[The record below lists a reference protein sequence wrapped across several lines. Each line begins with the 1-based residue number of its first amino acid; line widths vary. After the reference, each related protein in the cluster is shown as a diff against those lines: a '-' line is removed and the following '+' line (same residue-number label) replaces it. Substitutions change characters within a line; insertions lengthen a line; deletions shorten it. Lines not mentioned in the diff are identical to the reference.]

1 VSTSLL
7 SLALIISSPGPD
19 GLQKGDAFTFSGT
32 VTARVDRP
40 TQYLHR
46 EYELC
51 LRLFVLDRQELFADA
66 ALLTQLR
73 RIEDAVGGAA
83 KPVTGTSPNQNS
95 PPIIQLDYV
104 RIHADGSVHLL
115 VPVGPPFRLAVDTPV
130 RALPTIP
137 LDDYAPSEFG
147 IFPPRMPRATTPGEP
162 WTVAAGANR
171 PEEMW
176 VAQKKME
183 FINAEQCRK
192 LVMNQ
197 HSPEWEKPVGG
208 KTAWNRA
215 DAVWVS
221 TQDAMARKVHRVILQ
236 RDGIPM
242 RDGIPKRD
250 GIPII
255 PAVGTEVKYE
265 AWIDVKYELKD
276 HEKLNGKT
284 YDRTRRDV
292 EVAYDALADAATI
305 IRDAVKLG
313 PRHFEAK
320 ITKLDAYLEET
331 APGTPFREAIVAA
344 RRTLDAG
351 RRGDVATPIVLP
363 SASALVTHGRWP
375 EIGESA
381 PNLHF
386 GKTQLSEQRGK
397 PVVLIFLKPGGET
410 TELSLAIVDALQ
422 KRYREAVV
430 VVPFVV
436 FGDTSAALKERDRMK
451 LTIPLYEDSSARSTY
466 GVETVPRFAVI
477 DHEGKV
483 KWTFTGVGSET
494 GFLVREQLDRLAR
507 PVSPNGQS
515 GITAAPGTA
524 TIPPVPRP

>member
-1 VSTSLL
+1 VSTGLL
-7 SLALIISSPGPD
+7 SLALIVSAPGPD

-32 VTARVDRP
+32 VTQRVDRP

-104 RIHADGSVHLL
+104 RIHADGSLHLL
-115 VPVGPPFRLAVDTPV
+115 VPVGPPFRLAADTPV

-137 LDDYAPSEFG
+137 LDDCAPSEFG
-147 IFPPRMPRATTPGEP
+147 IFPPRLPRTVAPGEP

-171 PEEMW
+171 PKEMW

-208 KTAWNRA
+208 QIAWHRA

-221 TQDAMARKVHRVILQ
+221 TQDGMARKVNRVIRQ
-236 RDGIPM
+236 RDGIPK
-242 RDGIPKRD
+242 IPEL
-250 GIPII
+250 
-255 PAVGTEVKYE
+255 GTEVKDE
-265 AWIDVKYELKD
+265 ARIDVRYELKD

-292 EVAYDALADAATI
+292 ELAYDALADASTI

-331 APGTPFREAIVAA
+331 APGTSFREAIVAA
-344 RRTLDAG
+344 RRILDAG
-351 RRGDVATPIVLP
+351 RRGNAATPIALP
-363 SASALVTHGRWP
+363 TTSSTATPDHWP
-375 EIGESA
+375 EIGENA

-386 GKTQLSEQRGK
+386 GKTQLLEQRGK

-410 TELSLAIVDALQ
+410 TELSLAIADALQ
-422 KRYREAVV
+422 KRYREGAL
-430 VVPFVV
+430 VVPLVV
-436 FGDTSAALKERDRMK
+436 FGETSAAAKERDRLK
-451 LTIPLYEDSSARSTY
+451 LTIPLYEDSSARTTY
-466 GVETVPRFAVI
+466 GVETVPRFVVI

-494 GFLVREQLDRLAR
+494 GFLVREQVDSLAR
-507 PVSPNGQS
+507 PVSPNHPS
-515 GITAAPGTA
+515 GITAAPGTI
-524 TIPPVPRP
+524 TTPPVPRP